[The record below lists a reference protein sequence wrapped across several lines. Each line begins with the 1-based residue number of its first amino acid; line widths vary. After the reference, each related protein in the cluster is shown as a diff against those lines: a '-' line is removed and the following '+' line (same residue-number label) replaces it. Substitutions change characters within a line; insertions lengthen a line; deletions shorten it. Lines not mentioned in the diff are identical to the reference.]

1 MQPLPDIPTIAKP
14 TIADDEKC
22 FPWKFSEA
30 SATTVSVTRLQVP
43 SKARGAFEK
52 ACEAFNKNKL
62 EEAEQHAREAIDKFQ
77 SYSAAWVMSG
87 VILEAQQKPQ
97 GASDACSRAVTIDAK
112 YLPAYLCMAEIAVRN
127 QEWKQVLD
135 LASMSQGLNS
145 QGDAYVYYYRAT
157 AYLQMNNLAE
167 ARKSAL
173 QAVDVDANHPDPII
187 YFLLAQIYER
197 TGDNANAIAQLQLLL
212 KHHADPQQEEK
223 AKQYLAKL
231 ESQQSA
237 K

>member
-1 MQPLPDIPTIAKP
+1 MQPNPNIPPLPKP
-14 TIADDEKC
+14 TIADDQKC
-22 FPWKFSEA
+22 FPWKLSEA
-30 SATTVSVTRLQVP
+30 RSTTVSVTRLQVP
-43 SKARGAFEK
+43 SKARGEFEK
-52 ACEAFNKNKL
+52 ACEALHKNKL
-62 EEAEQHAREAIDKFQ
+62 EEAGQHARKAIDKFP

-87 VILEAQQKPQ
+87 VILEAQHKPQ
-97 GASDACSRAVTIDAK
+97 AAGDACSHAVTIDAK

-135 LASMSQGLNS
+135 LANMSQGLNS
-145 QGDAYVYYYRAT
+145 QGDAYVHYYRAT
-157 AYLQMNNLAE
+157 AYLQMNNLVE
-167 ARKSAL
+167 AKKAAFQAL
-173 QAVDVDANHPDPII
+173 DVDVNHSDPVI

-197 TGDNANAIAQLQLLL
+197 AGDNANAIAQLRLLL

-223 AKQYLAKL
+223 AKQYLATL